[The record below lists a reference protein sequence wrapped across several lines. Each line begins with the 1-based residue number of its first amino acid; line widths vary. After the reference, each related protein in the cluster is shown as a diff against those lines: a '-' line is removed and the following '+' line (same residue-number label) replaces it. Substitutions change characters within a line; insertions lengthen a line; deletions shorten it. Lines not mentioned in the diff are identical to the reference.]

1 MIDVEMEVGKKKER
15 ERIAAK
21 KKKWKT
27 IHPAAR
33 FSIPRFTECRA
44 Q

>member
-15 ERIAAK
+15 ENSGK